1 MEYKFQRPSSVWVEV
16 VVEADSLD
24 EAIELAD
31 EELLNGNYNELD
43 DTFTINYDRY
53 WVEDENGEVSEDE

>member
-1 MEYKFQRPSSVWVEV
+1 MEYRVQRPSSVWVQV
-16 VVEADSLD
+16 IVHANSLD

-31 EELLNGNYNELD
+31 EELLNGHYDELD